1 MFAVGCSSQRRH
13 NTTQCTQYRG
23 GATENVHLLM
33 IDLLPSTEFIVESD
47 EATFAFCFNVL
58 FCGSEFV
65 IMALKYD
72 AFSLFY
78 VYFYHSVMNAR
89 GN

>member
-47 EATFAFCFNVL
+47 KATFAFCM
-58 FCGSEFV
+58 SYFV
-65 IMALKYD
+65 GLNLSSWLLSMTHFRYSMFIFTIRL
-72 AFSLFY
+72 
-78 VYFYHSVMNAR
+78 
-89 GN
+89 